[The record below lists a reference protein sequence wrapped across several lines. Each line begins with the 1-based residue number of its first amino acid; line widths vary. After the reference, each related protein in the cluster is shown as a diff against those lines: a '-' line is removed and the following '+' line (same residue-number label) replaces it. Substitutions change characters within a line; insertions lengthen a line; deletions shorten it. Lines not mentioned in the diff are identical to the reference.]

1 MRKTVVAVV
10 AAVAIV
16 LSGCGGPPPAEPTPT
31 ATPSA
36 SPTPSATPTP
46 TPTPTPTIDMSNPAN
61 WIISADA
68 VGPLYIGQPIGEAL
82 TAASGYVQGEPFGDC
97 PVAFLDRAG
106 VASIAIAYWPDDLV
120 TQIIV
125 RVLGGSSVS
134 AADLYSASPKT
145 AEGIGIG
152 STLADFLATYPDVTV
167 LRDDGPSFSVY
178 SIAGPSGDFI
188 VVSAVD
194 GVIESLSSSATG
206 KFVYELC

>member
-1 MRKTVVAVV
+1 MRKTIVAVG

-36 SPTPSATPTP
+36 SSTPSPTP
-46 TPTPTPTIDMSNPAN
+46 TPTPTPTIDMSDPAN
-61 WIISADA
+61 WVIAADA
-68 VGPLYIGQPIGEAL
+68 VGPIYIGQPIADAL
-82 TAASGYVQGEPFGDC
+82 AAASGYVQGESVPDC
-97 PVAFLDRAG
+97 RVAFLDRDG

-125 RVLGGSSVS
+125 RVLGESPVS
-134 AADLYSASPKT
+134 APDLYAASPKT

-152 STLADFLATYPDVTV
+152 STLADFLASYPDAAV

-178 SIAGPSGDFI
+178 SIAGPTGDFI

-194 GVIESLSSSATG
+194 GVIESLSSSVTG
-206 KFVYELC
+206 TFAYELC